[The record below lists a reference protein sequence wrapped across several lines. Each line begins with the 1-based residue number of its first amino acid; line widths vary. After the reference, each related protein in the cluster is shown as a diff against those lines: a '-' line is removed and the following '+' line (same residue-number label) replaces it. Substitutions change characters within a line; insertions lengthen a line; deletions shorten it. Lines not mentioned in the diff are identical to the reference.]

1 MSTLRILV
9 TNDDGIHAP
18 GLEVLEKIARSISKD
33 VWVVAPEVE
42 QSGASHSLS
51 IRTPLRYRKLAP
63 KRFAVNGTPTD
74 CVLMAVGA
82 IVPDKIDLVLSGV
95 NRGGNVAEDIA
106 HSGTVAAAMEGALCD
121 IPSIALS
128 QLINYDDPDAE
139 VHWRTAAKYAPD
151 LVRRL
156 LAGPWEKDTMMNIN
170 FPHCPP
176 DEVKG
181 IRLVEQGR
189 RTANKKLTRAIDPG
203 GRPYYW
209 LHWGDEGADP
219 GRPDSDIRRMYE
231 NYVTV
236 TPIFL
241 NFTHYGMLKTLKKA
255 FENETTARH
264 RR

>member
-1 MSTLRILV
+1 VSKLRILV

-18 GLEVLEKIARSISKD
+18 GLEVLETIVRSISDD

-51 IRTPLRYRKLAP
+51 IRTPLRSRKLAP

-82 IVPDKIDLVLSGV
+82 IVEGKIDLVLSGV

-121 IPSIALS
+121 IRSIALS
-128 QLINYDDPDAE
+128 QLINYDDPDAT
-139 VHWRTAAKYAPD
+139 VHWETTAKHAPD
-151 LVRRL
+151 LICKL
-156 LAGPWEKDTMMNIN
+156 LAGPWEKDTMYNVN
-170 FPHCPP
+170 FPHCPA

-181 IRLVEQGR
+181 VKVAEQGR
-189 RTANKKLTRAIDPG
+189 RIANKQLTRAVDPG

-209 LHWGDEGADP
+209 LHWGDEGGDTNRP
-219 GRPDSDIRRMYE
+219 GSDIEWMYKG
-231 NYVTV
+231 YVTV
-236 TPIFL
+236 TPIQL
-241 NFTHYGMLKTLKKA
+241 NLTHYAMLKKLEEV
-255 FENETTARH
+255 F
-264 RR
+264 